1 MLMGSCIRTGIP
13 PPGSTNPKS
22 DQQQG
27 HQVHRSTVIG
37 LFSSKESELEYRD
50 EVERLSEWCRVDNL
64 LLNTTKTKEL
74 VIDFRKNKIDIQPLI
89 IARAFL
95 DRVAAEMEEQD
106 SSDADALLLQ
116 LVLQLQKL
124 CLKKNEMQQQIH
136 IYQEKNAEKREQMDR
151 TKQSTEKLEKELCH
165 GQKLVMHYKDSIK
178 SLRGTNSLLLQFRCA
193 LQEELQNRE
202 ENYTQDMRM
211 YDTRTETYT
220 KVFEQHKTQYCQSLP
235 ALKLLKMQEEKEQI
249 ELRKPAL
256 EEKIASKER
265 ELQTLHGCI
274 PFSPLSNTASENGN
288 EEQTSPQ
295 KSAEQAEKTLE
306 KNQREG
312 SGNCFVLKGIEIVGK
327 TGRSSEEDDVRKI
340 RRNYKE
346 EFTGNEVVAPP
357 STMSPNSNLME
368 TGGLQGC
375 EEVQIEDVKT
385 GAGEMGKQVA
395 REQAAHTAEE
405 GEQRDS
411 YLRTPRMKAV
421 SSTPTFSLSG
431 NPSQSPHG
439 EASVSPGFMFAA
451 HSVPDTP
458 SFSGFDCTFHVEST
472 EEDIPFYF
480 SSSCF
485 TDKKL
490 SACKST
496 GFLFEQVGSRSEDEH
511 DFPFSSGSPSQGA
524 ASPALGRMEDNI
536 PFSFTFG
543 KFQ

>member
-1 MLMGSCIRTGIP
+1 
-13 PPGSTNPKS
+13 
-22 DQQQG
+22 
-27 HQVHRSTVIG
+27 
-37 LFSSKESELEYRD
+37 
-50 EVERLSEWCRVDNL
+50 
-64 LLNTTKTKEL
+64 
-74 VIDFRKNKIDIQPLI
+74 
-89 IARAFL
+89 
-95 DRVAAEMEEQD
+95 MEEQD
-106 SSDADALLLQ
+106 SSDADALLLN

-124 CLKKNEMQQQIH
+124 HLKKNEMQQQIH
-136 IYQEKNAEKREQMDR
+136 IYQEKNAEKRDQMDR
-151 TKQSTEKLEKELCH
+151 TKQSIEKIEKEFCH
-165 GQKLVMHYKDSIK
+165 RQKSVMHYKDNIK
-178 SLRGTNSLLLQFRCA
+178 RCA

-211 YDTRTETYT
+211 YDTRTETYR
-220 KVFEQHKTQYCQSLP
+220 KVFEQQKSQYCQSLP
-235 ALKLLKMQEEKEQI
+235 ALKLLKMQEEKEHI

-256 EEKIASKER
+256 EEKIAAKER
-265 ELQTLHGCI
+265 ELQTLHGSI

-295 KSAEQAEKTLE
+295 KFAQQAEKTLE

-312 SGNCFVLKGIEIVGK
+312 SGNCLVLKGTEIVGK
-327 TGRSSEEDDVRKI
+327 TGRSSEEDDVRKMQK
-340 RRNYKE
+340 NYKE
-346 EFTGNEVVAPP
+346 ESTGNEVVAPP
-357 STMSPNSNLME
+357 STMSPNSNLMDTG

-375 EEVQIEDVKT
+375 EEVQREDIKT
-385 GAGEMGKQVA
+385 GADEMAKQVA

-405 GEQRDS
+405 GEQRDT
-411 YLRTPRMKAV
+411 YLRMPPPRMKGV
-421 SSTPTFSLSG
+421 SSTPSFSLSG
-431 NPSQSPHG
+431 SPSQSSH
-439 EASVSPGFMFAA
+439 ASASPSFMFAA

-458 SFSGFDCTFHVEST
+458 TFSGFDCTFHVEPT

-485 TDKKL
+485 TDKKP

-524 ASPALGRMEDNI
+524 VSPALGMMEDNI